1 VSLILPPPA
10 AKANVDVNRDII
22 TPREMRAVFEKDLKL
37 LSLSLSK
44 LPLFIV
50 YPYIPLGIT
59 IH

>member
-1 VSLILPPPA
+1 LPPPA

-37 LSLSLSK
+37 LSLSLSLSK